1 MSSQVDLPVPFGL
14 SSAADPYPDYTRLR
28 ADDGIRRVMIRP
40 GLEPWLV
47 TRYADIR
54 FVLGNE
60 RMSSDPANTSAA
72 VRQAIAAGRV
82 EERVALFGKNLL
94 SVDPPEHTRMRR
106 LISST
111 FSARRAAA
119 LEESVTVR
127 TEHLLD
133 ALSGQDEV
141 DLLAEYAF
149 PLAVSVVCRLIGV
162 PESDQ
167 LLLCSLVRALA
178 CADLTDVAALETASE
193 GLAEYFVPFILAKRD
208 RPGDDLVS
216 ILATARDN
224 DRLADHDLISMVY
237 QLFFAGHQS
246 SAYFTANAAFL
257 LLTHPDQRAK
267 LAANADLLPSAI
279 EEMLRFESPAKV
291 STWRFATHPVPV
303 GNVVIAPGEPVLA
316 LLASGSR
323 DEARHRAPDQFLID
337 RADTDHLAFG
347 YGIHHC
353 LGAALARMES
363 RIAISRLFARFP
375 EIQLARPVAA
385 LRWRA
390 NLMTRGVS
398 ELPIR
403 LNAASEGDPPWTPTE
418 V

>member
-1 MSSQVDLPVPFGL
+1 MHRAVTRRESACVARGGEGLNQTGPRLTAGVDALGCDAQLQGGVRVGVPDGVDLGDKLAGGGDSLLLLGIALLDEGDSGAEPV
-14 SSAADPYPDYTRLR
+14 T
-28 ADDGIRRVMIRP
+28 
-40 GLEPWLV
+40 
-47 TRYADIR
+47 
-54 FVLGNE
+54 
-60 RMSSDPANTSAA
+60 
-72 VRQAIAAGRV
+72 
-82 EERVALFGKNLL
+82 LL
-94 SVDPPEHTRMRR
+94 
-106 LISST
+106 
-111 FSARRAAA
+111 
-119 LEESVTVR
+119 
-127 TEHLLD
+127 TEQWLD

-149 PLAVSVVCRLIGV
+149 PLAVSVVCRLIGI

-167 LLLCSLVRALA
+167 PLLCSWVRALA
-178 CADLTDVAALETASE
+178 CADLADAAAFETASD

-208 RPGDDLVS
+208 RPGDDPVS
-216 ILATARDN
+216 ILATARDD
-224 DRLADHDLISMVY
+224 DRLADHELISMVY

-246 SAYFTANAAFL
+246 SAHFTANAALL

-267 LAANADLLPSAI
+267 LAANPDLLPSAI

-291 STWRFATHPVPV
+291 PSWRFATHPVPI
-303 GNVVIAPGEPVLA
+303 GDVVIAPGEPVLA
-316 LLASGSR
+316 LLASGGR
-323 DEARHRAPDQFLID
+323 DEARHRAPEQFLID

-353 LGAALARMES
+353 IGAALARMES

-385 LRWRA
+385 LRWRV

-398 ELPIR
+398 ELPVR
-403 LNAASEGDPPWTPTE
+403 LNAASEGDPPWTPTK